1 MAHST
6 LNIMNGVK
14 VRLQYDL
21 SPGQKVA
28 YRFVPVLHLNG
39 LRFKKHTILLGCFAD
54 VFETELESFFHLW
67 VKCLQSCCFH
77 INREAFII
85 TLHGLAKP
93 NLDEGEKKNNSCK

>member
-1 MAHST
+1 VAHST

-39 LRFKKHTILLGCFAD
+39 LSFKMQTIVGLFFRCVCNQALVFLSFVGKMFSILLLPYKQGGF
-54 VFETELESFFHLW
+54 
-67 VKCLQSCCFH
+67 
-77 INREAFII
+77 
-85 TLHGLAKP
+85 
-93 NLDEGEKKNNSCK
+93 